1 MYKTHQQRILSALLY
16 YKRII
21 RRITNTS
28 MRKNPHYVLSYVF
41 LEYLYRRFQRLFKQ
55 NFEWV
60 TLPDAVLKRM
70 LDDLEIIWNEYVDC
84 HSCAIV
90 NVEEKLSSS
99 WFNVCS
105 MMSMT
110 KYKLMIISV
119 SDIDKNTI
127 LISEMTK
134 HNLRNAFHCE
144 QLDNTCFILPLE
156 DDVIEFASEARIS
169 LVANPYDCA
178 TETLDIM
185 LQNYFLQPRFL
196 HVNDMFKIDAKEHAQ
211 DRFYS
216 FGFAGISM
224 MYFIVQALKVNR
236 NGYSNNVN
244 SCYVVRGESAL
255 IQEAQVHDYISL
267 ECVCSLPDS
276 FLQQNRV
283 IPNHKY
289 PSALMEP
296 MEYLE
301 SCITPFLKKDLANVR
316 LNIKP
321 VFLVKGPRGCGKH
334 ELVRAT
340 SKKMGLNFLCVDFVE
355 VQTLTSAQTEAK
367 LRITLQNAQK
377 CVPCMLYLNN
387 IQVFGKTAEGQ
398 KDERVISFFST
409 EIAALYNRRHKFPLI
424 IVAASDETDMPAELQ
439 RVFIETIHMKHLN
452 QSKRAELIS
461 WLLFNRNLK
470 TIADLSK
477 VACLCSDFKFTDLLA
492 LSLHA
497 TKFRCKSTLHANQK
511 CTLTLEQEDFA
522 RAYEYMQSVYSDS
535 KGAPRVPE
543 VHWEDIG
550 GLTDLKHEIIRRI
563 QLPLL
568 NAFGFGQS
576 GLLLYGP
583 PGTGKTLLAKAVAT
597 EYQMHF
603 LSIKGPEVLNMYVGQ
618 SEKNVRQIF
627 KRARSATPCIVF
639 FDELDSLTPNR
650 GRSGD
655 SGGVMD
661 RVVSQ
666 LLAEMDGLEESGS
679 IFIIGATNRPDLID
693 PALLRPGRFDKMLY
707 VGIHSDHASKLSML
721 KAQTRKFMFQE
732 NGREL
737 ERIAE
742 RLPDNV
748 TGADLYSVSSNA
760 WLNAVREVLAKH
772 QETERLNK
780 DYSVEEEGVIKD
792 NVIVELRH
800 FSNAICN
807 LVPSVTDEEIK
818 RYNEMRVEL
827 SSL

>member
-1 MYKTHQQRILSALLY
+1 MYKMRQRVLSILLY
-16 YKRII
+16 HKGII
-21 RRITNTS
+21 RGIINTS
-28 MRKNPHYVLSYVF
+28 MRKNSHYVLSYVF
-41 LEYLYRRFQRLFKQ
+41 LEYLHCRFQRLLEQ
-55 NFEWV
+55 ALEWV
-60 TLPDAVLKRM
+60 TLSDAALKFM
-70 LDDLEIIWNEYVDC
+70 LDDLEITWNEYVDY
-84 HSCAIV
+84 HSCAIA
-90 NVEEKLSSS
+90 NIQKELSSS

-110 KYKLMIISV
+110 KYKLMIISMPGI
-119 SDIDKNTI
+119 SKNTI
-127 LISEMTK
+127 LISETTER
-134 HNLRNAFHCE
+134 NLQNALCCKR
-144 QLDNTCFILPLE
+144 LDNSCFILPLE

-169 LVANPYDCA
+169 LIANPYDCT
-178 TETLDIM
+178 TEILDVM
-185 LQNYFLQPRFL
+185 LQNYFLHPRFL
-196 HVNDMFKIDAKEHAQ
+196 HVNDIFRIDAKEYAQ
-211 DRFYS
+211 DQFYS
-216 FGFAGISM
+216 SGFAGISV
-224 MYFIVQALKVNR
+224 MYFTVQALKVNR
-236 NGYSNNVN
+236 NGCSNSLN
-244 SCYVVRGESAL
+244 SCYVVRGESTL
-255 IQEAQVHDYISL
+255 IQEAQVHNYIPQ
-267 ECVCSLPDS
+267 ECVCSLS
-276 FLQQNRV
+276 NAFLQQNRAT
-283 IPNHKY
+283 PNHKY

-296 MEYLE
+296 LEHLE
-301 SCITPFLKKDLANVR
+301 SCITLFLKKDLANVQ
-316 LNIKP
+316 LNVRPI
-321 VFLVKGPRGCGKH
+321 FLVKGPWGCGKH
-334 ELVRAT
+334 NLVRAT
-340 SKKMGLNFLCVDFVE
+340 SKRMGLNFLGIDFVE

-367 LRITLQNAQK
+367 LRIMLQNAQK
-377 CVPCMLYLNN
+377 CVPCILYLNN
-387 IQVFGKTAEGQ
+387 VQVFGKTIEGQ
-398 KDERVISFFST
+398 KDERIISFFST
-409 EIAALYNRRHKFPLI
+409 EITTLYNRHRRFPLI
-424 IVAASDETDMPAELQ
+424 IVAASDETDVPAELQ
-439 RVFIETIHMKHLN
+439 RFFIETIHVKHLN

-477 VACLCSDFKFTDLLA
+477 VACSDFKVADLLA

-497 TKFRCKSTLHANQK
+497 TKFRCKSMSHANHK
-511 CTLTLEQEDFA
+511 CTLTLKQEDFD
-522 RAYEYMQSVYSDS
+522 RAYEYMQSVYDN
-535 KGAPRVPE
+535 KGAPHVPE

-550 GLTDLKHEIIRRI
+550 GLADLKHEIIRRI

-568 NAFGFGQS
+568 NAFRFGQS

-603 LSIKGPEVLNMYVGQ
+603 LSIKGSEVLNMYVGQ

-627 KRARSATPCIVF
+627 KRARSAAPCIVF
-639 FDELDSLTPNR
+639 FDELDSLAPNR

-707 VGIHSDHASKLSML
+707 VGIHSNLESKFSVL

-737 ERIAE
+737 ERIADQ
-742 RLPDNV
+742 LPDNV

-772 QETERLNK
+772 QETERINK
-780 DYSVEEEGVIKD
+780 DYSIEEEGIIKD

-800 FSNAICN
+800 FSDAICN

-818 RYNEMRVEL
+818 RYNKMRVEL

>member
-1 MYKTHQQRILSALLY
+1 MYKTRQRMLSALLY
-16 YKRII
+16 HKGII
-21 RRITNTS
+21 RGITNTS
-28 MRKNPHYVLSYVF
+28 MRKNFHYVLSYVF
-41 LEYLYRRFQRLFKQ
+41 LEYLHRRFQRLLGQALK
-55 NFEWV
+55 WV
-60 TLPDAVLKRM
+60 TLPDAALKFM
-70 LDDLEIIWNEYVDC
+70 LDNLEITWNKYVDC
-84 HSCAIV
+84 HSCAIA
-90 NVEEKLSSS
+90 NVQKKLSSP

-110 KYKLMIISV
+110 KYRLMIISMPGI
-119 SDIDKNTI
+119 SKNTI
-127 LISEMTK
+127 LISETTER
-134 HNLRNAFHCE
+134 NLQNALCCK
-144 QLDNTCFILPLE
+144 QLDNSCFILPLE

-169 LVANPYDCA
+169 LIANPYDCA
-178 TETLDIM
+178 TEILDVM
-185 LQNYFLQPRFL
+185 LQNYFLHPRFL
-196 HVNDMFKIDAKEHAQ
+196 HVNDIFRIDAKEHAQ
-211 DRFYS
+211 DQFYS
-216 FGFAGISM
+216 SGFAGISV

-236 NGYSNNVN
+236 DGCSNSLN
-244 SCYVVRGESAL
+244 SCYVVRGESTL
-255 IQEAQVHDYISL
+255 IQEAQVHDYIPQ
-267 ECVCSLPDS
+267 ERVCSLS
-276 FLQQNRV
+276 NAFLQQNRAAS
-283 IPNHKY
+283 NHKY

-296 MEYLE
+296 LEHLE
-301 SCITPFLKKDLANVR
+301 SYITLFLKKDLANVQ
-316 LNIKP
+316 LNVRP

-334 ELVRAT
+334 NLVRAT
-340 SKKMGLNFLCVDFVE
+340 SKRMGLNFLGVDFVE
-355 VQTLTSAQTEAK
+355 VQALTSAQTEAK
-367 LRITLQNAQK
+367 LRIMLQNAQK
-377 CVPCMLYLNN
+377 CVPCILYLNN
-387 IQVFGKTAEGQ
+387 IQVFGKTIEGQ
-398 KDERVISFFST
+398 KDERIISFFST
-409 EIAALYNRRHKFPLI
+409 EITTLYNRRRKFPLI
-424 IVAASDETDMPAELQ
+424 IVAASDETDVPSELQ
-439 RVFIETIHMKHLN
+439 RFFIETIHVKPLN
-452 QSKRAELIS
+452 HSKRAELIS

-477 VACLCSDFKFTDLLA
+477 VAGLCSNFKVADLLA

-497 TKFRCKSTLHANQK
+497 TKFRCKSMSHTNRK
-511 CTLTLEQEDFA
+511 CTLTLEQEDFD
-522 RAYEYMQSVYSDS
+522 RAYEYMQSMYSDS
-535 KGAPRVPE
+535 KGAPHVPE

-550 GLTDLKHEIIRRI
+550 SLADLKHEIIRRI

-603 LSIKGPEVLNMYVGQ
+603 LSIKGSEVLNMYVGQ

-627 KRARSATPCIVF
+627 KRARSAAPCIIF
-639 FDELDSLTPNR
+639 FDELDSLAPNR

-693 PALLRPGRFDKMLY
+693 PALLRPGRFDKILY
-707 VGIHSDHASKLSML
+707 VGIHSDPESKFSVL

-732 NGREL
+732 NGYEL
-737 ERIAE
+737 ERIADQ
-742 RLPDNV
+742 LPDNV

-772 QETERLNK
+772 QETERINK
-780 DYSVEEEGVIKD
+780 DCSVEEEGTIKD

-800 FSNAICN
+800 FSDAICN

-818 RYNEMRVEL
+818 RYNKMRVEL